1 MITFVAGKRRK
12 PMKRSYPFALLCVAL
27 SLSISAQG
35 LRDVFA
41 PDVLVGVALNQ
52 WQTSGQDARTT
63 AIVREHFNCITPE
76 NVMKSGPLQ
85 PQEGQFDFRHADEVL
100 AYAEANGLQVIG
112 HCLVWH
118 SQAPSW
124 FFKDAEG
131 HPVGA
136 EVLRQRIRRH
146 IATVVGRYRGR
157 VRGWD
162 VVNEAIQDDGSFRP
176 SPLYNI
182 LGEDFIEEA
191 FRAAHDADPDA
202 ELYYNDYS
210 MALPRKRQAVC
221 RMVRRLKERGVR
233 IDAVGMQ
240 SHLSLTHPDLHE
252 YETTMDS
259 LAAAGV
265 KVMVTELD
273 VSVLP
278 SPWGLNGADVAQRF
292 EYQTAMNPYAEGL
305 PDSVARRFEQRY
317 LDLARIYL
325 RHRSQLSRIT
335 LWGLSDAQSWL
346 NGFPIKGRTDYPLLW
361 DRNYQ
366 AKPVLQRIM
375 RLKDERGE

>member
-1 MITFVAGKRRK
+1 MIRNFLL
-12 PMKRSYPFALLCVAL
+12 SLLCAATATA
-27 SLSISAQG
+27 SAQH
-35 LRDVFA
+35 LRDVLGG
-41 PDVLVGVALNQ
+41 DVLMGVALNQ

-63 AIVREHFNCITPE
+63 AIVREHFNCLTPE

-85 PQEGQFDFRHADEVL
+85 PAEGVFDFQAADDVV

-124 FFKDAEG
+124 FFTDGTGK
-131 HPVGA
+131 PVSA
-136 EVLRQRIRRH
+136 EVLRERIQKH
-146 IATVVGRYRGR
+146 ISTVVGRYRGR
-157 VRGWD
+157 IHGWD
-162 VVNEAIQDDGSFRP
+162 VVNEAIEDDGSFRR

-182 LGEDFIEEA
+182 LGEDFIELA
-191 FRAAHDADPDA
+191 FRAAHEADPDA

-210 MALPRKRQAVC
+210 MALPRKREAVC
-221 RMVRRLKERGVR
+221 RLVRRLKERGVR

-259 LAAAGV
+259 LAATGV

-278 SPWGLNGADVAQRF
+278 SPWGFNGAEVSQSF
-292 EYQTAMNPYAEGL
+292 EYKKAMNPYTEGL
-305 PDSVARRFEQRY
+305 PDSVQARFEERY
-317 LDLARIYL
+317 LDLFRIYA
-325 RHRSQLSRIT
+325 RHRQDLSRIT
-335 LWGLSDAQSWL
+335 FWGLTDEQSWL

-361 DRNYQ
+361 NRDYR
-366 AKPVLQRIM
+366 AKPVVGRIIESF
-375 RLKDERGE
+375 R